1 MNFPGK
7 ELFALYEEMVSLHI
21 GTKTNDLVFH
31 QASAGFYDT
40 LFAAFHDTAEA
51 MQDGKMSQPT
61 NPAEAK
67 SKAYAIL
74 MKAKEMLSSM
84 VESNSDIAL
93 DNKLRGLVDKLTFD
107 CGTARG
113 FTDSKDEAK
122 EVSEE
127 DGSEQ
132 DTPEDEEESDDVSSY
147 GIEIEPEEEEMM
159 EDEVEDEDGVE
170 DEEKD
175 NKNLR

>member
-7 ELFALYEEMVSLHI
+7 ELFALYEEMLSLHI

-31 QASAGFYDT
+31 QASADFYDT
-40 LFAAFHDTAEA
+40 LFASFHDVAEA
-51 MQDGKMSQPT
+51 MQDGKMSAPT
-61 NPAEAK
+61 NPEEAK

-74 MKAKEMLSSM
+74 MKAKELLSSM

-113 FTDSKDEAK
+113 FTDSKDEAVEE

-127 DGSEQ
+127 
-132 DTPEDEEESDDVSSY
+132 EDESEEESDDVSSY

-159 EDEVEDEDGVE
+159 EDEVEDDDGVD

-175 NKNLR
+175 NKGLR

>member
-7 ELFALYEEMVSLHI
+7 ELFALYEEMLNLHI

-31 QASAGFYDT
+31 QASADFYDT
-40 LFAAFHDTAEA
+40 LFSVFHDTAEA

-61 NPAEAK
+61 NPTEAK

-74 MKAKEMLSSM
+74 MKAKEILSSM

-113 FTDSKDEAK
+113 FTDSKGDTDTE
-122 EVSEE
+122 EVETEE
-127 DGSEQ
+127 TEES
-132 DTPEDEEESDDVSSY
+132 EEESDDVSSY

-159 EDEVEDEDGVE
+159 EDEVEDEDGVD